1 MNKVLVNV
9 YVPIL
14 NASYDIFIPMQ
25 SQLFEVAD
33 LIKKAV
39 AELSEGR
46 FIPTRDTTISL
57 RSSGKILDIN
67 RTIQDLSIGNGT
79 KLMLI

>member
-14 NASYDIFIPMQ
+14 NASYDVFIPMQ

-46 FIPTRDTTISL
+46 FIPMRDTTISL
-57 RSSGKILDIN
+57 RSNGMILNIN
-67 RTIQDLSIGNGT
+67 STILELSIGNGT